1 MLVCHAGCTA
11 SQEKCTMSERT
22 STAINVTNV
31 VEESLTGIE
40 DVARSLRQ
48 LARSTSDLG
57 GAAADVLERELAM
70 AIKISQQV
78 RDRSISPEMLKRVRS
93 EGLPARLR
101 KDAHDVVDLV
111 ADLTSVVAVSAFDL
125 LNDFVDERRPALP
138 NRPTKSS

>member
-1 MLVCHAGCTA
+1 
-11 SQEKCTMSERT
+11 MSERT